1 MEKPSVP
8 SIESIAQMGEEQLPI
23 ANHKLHS
30 WPHFFGLYGAEH
42 VAATEFVF
50 GATFVALGA
59 GLWDVLIGLIIGNTL
74 ATLSFTLLT
83 ARIAVDTRLSLYT
96 YLDRIAGGLTSRLYN
111 GANVLVFAVI
121 SAAMITVSA
130 TAFTALA
137 QLPPQVEPYP
147 TNIWFVVTV
156 VVVAV
161 VVVLVAVYGFNALSD
176 FASTCAPWLML
187 MFTTGGMVLVPALTE
202 AITGYTSLSLS
213 DFLQLAAATVWTG
226 TNAEGE
232 PGIGMLEVIGFAWAA
247 NTFAHFGLIDMA
259 LLRYAKKKIYGLN
272 SAAGMMFGHYVA
284 WISAGFMG
292 AAVAELTKTSILLLD
307 PGKVAWYALAWSG
320 FVVVV
325 VAGWTTANS
334 NLYRAGLAAQAV
346 FPNQNRTKV
355 TLLVGLVVVVASCFP
370 FVYQQMLPLLAYSG
384 VLLVPIGGIVFAEH
398 YVFCWLGYTRYWY
411 RFKGLKHNVPA
422 LATWAISLVVGF
434 GLDILGIMPY
444 FYIFL
449 PTWAVSII
457 VYIVLAKQYGAA
469 EKYPE
474 EEEAERQF
482 QARVAEYQARQAVA
496 ESNVELKDTSALFRE
511 LVSEYDAEQSR
522 TDAPVRDTSLLSKV
536 IKAVWI
542 VIGLLLPFVLAWITL
557 FHSANLYDYYVNVE
571 RFYNVTIGCTF
582 IYFIFA
588 YWDLRRSKALRMRR

>member
-1 MEKPSVP
+1 MEKSSIP
-8 SIESIAQMGEEQLPI
+8 SIESIPQMDEEQLPVPK
-23 ANHKLHS
+23 HKLHN

-74 ATLSFTLLT
+74 ATLSFTLIT

-96 YLDRIAGGLTSRLYN
+96 YLDRIAGASTSRLYN

-137 QLPPQVEPYP
+137 ELPPQVAPYP
-147 TNIWFVVTV
+147 TSIWFVVTV
-156 VVVAV
+156 VAVAV

-176 FASTCAPWLML
+176 FASICAPWLMV

-202 AITGYTSLSLS
+202 AVTGYTTLSLAE
-213 DFLQLAAATVWTG
+213 FLQVASATVFTG
-226 TNAEGE
+226 INTEGE
-232 PGIGMLEVIGFAWAA
+232 PGIGMLEIIGFAWAA

-307 PGKVAWYALAWSG
+307 PGRVAWYALAWSG
-320 FVVVV
+320 FIVVV

-346 FPNQNRTKV
+346 FPKYNRTKV
-355 TLLVGLVVVVASCFP
+355 TLLVGLAVVFASCFP

-398 YVFCWLGYTRYWY
+398 YVFPWLGYTRYWY

-434 GLDILGIMPY
+434 GLDVLGILPY

-457 VYIVLAKQYGAA
+457 VYVVLGKMYGAA

-474 EEEAERQF
+474 GEEAERQF
-482 QARVAEYQARQAVA
+482 QARVAEWQAKQAEA
-496 ESNVELKDTSALFRE
+496 EGGHGPVKDTS
-511 LVSEYDAEQSR
+511 V
-522 TDAPVRDTSLLSKV
+522 LSKV

-542 VIGLLLPFVLAWITL
+542 VIGLTLPCVLAWITL
-557 FHSANLYDYYVNVE
+557 FHSPNLYDYYVNVE
-571 RFYNVTIGCTF
+571 RFYSITIWCTF

-588 YWDLRRSKALRMRR
+588 YWDLRRSKALHRVAS

>member
-1 MEKPSVP
+1 MEKSSIP
-8 SIESIAQMGEEQLPI
+8 SIQSIAQMDEEQLPI
-23 ANHKLHS
+23 AKHKLHN

-50 GATFVALGA
+50 GATFVAMGA
-59 GLWDVLIGLIIGNTL
+59 GLWDILIGLIIGNTL

-137 QLPPQVEPYP
+137 GLPTQAAPYP
-147 TNIWFVVTV
+147 TSIWFVLTV
-156 VVVAV
+156 VVVAI
-161 VVVLVAVYGFNALSD
+161 VVVLVAVYGFNALSS
-176 FASTCAPWLML
+176 FASICAPWLMV

-202 AITGYTSLSLS
+202 AVTGYTTLSLS
-213 DFLQLAAATVWTG
+213 EFLQLAAATVWTG
-226 TNAEGE
+226 TNAVGE
-232 PGIGMLEVIGFAWAA
+232 PGIGMFEVIGFAWAA

-292 AAVAELTKTSILLLD
+292 AAVAELTMTSILLLD
-307 PGKVAWYALAWSG
+307 PGKVAWYALSWSG

-355 TLLVGLVVVVASCFP
+355 TLLVGLAVVMASCFP
-370 FVYQQMLPLLAYSG
+370 FVYQQILPLLAYSG

-398 YVFCWLGYTRYWY
+398 YVFRWLGYTRYWY
-411 RFKGLKHNVPA
+411 RFKGLAYNIPA
-422 LATWAISLVVGF
+422 LAAWAISLVVGF
-434 GLDILGIMPY
+434 SLDLLDIMPY

-449 PTWAVSII
+449 PTWVVSIC
-457 VYIVLAKQYGAA
+457 VYVVLGKVYGAA

-474 EEEAERQF
+474 EDKAEQKF
-482 QARVAEYQARQAVA
+482 LARVATWQARQAEA
-496 ESNVELKDTSALFRE
+496 EGHVPVKDTS
-511 LVSEYDAEQSR
+511 V
-522 TDAPVRDTSLLSKV
+522 LSKI
-536 IKAVWI
+536 IKSIWI
-542 VIGLLLPFVLAWITL
+542 VIGLALPCVLAWITL
-557 FHSANLYDYYVNVE
+557 FHSPNLYDYYVNVE
-571 RFYNVTIGCTF
+571 RFYNITILCTI

-588 YWDLRRSKALRMRR
+588 YWGLQRAKALRRSPTPAQAESPASSARNLMGGT